1 MAARH
6 AGRATGKLTVLWAGA
21 SSAGRRGSSRAL
33 ATGPRTVA
41 DTIAASTA
49 AQRRPQQEALWCEPD
64 PGRFRR
70 VPPQPTRGRHE
81 PVPPPA
87 YCGARSEPC
96 RAAGTLLPAL
106 LLATAADP
114 GRGSSRH
121 ACPAGPQVAG
131 TVFWRVPRG
140 AILLPVM
147 AGGAWR
153 GNSAVYVGAFCG
165 SEEEG
170 CRTPFQGYAEAGYR
184 AKQDM
189 HKTAL
194 CIDRA
199 RSIHKLIPVPRPCR
213 KFPSGILRRKDA
225 AGLARKLKQ
234 PGSVTWLA

>member
-21 SSAGRRGSSRAL
+21 DSGRPPRVIAGAGDGSAHGGRHDRREH
-33 ATGPRTVA
+33 
-41 DTIAASTA
+41 A
-49 AQRRPQQEALWCEPD
+49 AQRLPQQEALWCEPD

-70 VPPQPTRGRHE
+70 VPPQSTRGRHE

-96 RAAGTLLPAL
+96 CAAGALLPAL

-114 GRGSSRH
+114 GRGSSRR

-131 TVFWRVPRG
+131 TVFWRVSRG
-140 AILLPVM
+140 VILLPVM
-147 AGGAWR
+147 AGGARR

-165 SEEEG
+165 SEEESG
-170 CRTPFQGYAEAGYR
+170 LAPFQGCAEAGYG
-184 AKQDM
+184 AKQDV

-199 RSIHKLIPVPRPCR
+199 RSIHKLIPVLRPGR
-213 KFPSGILRRKDA
+213 KFPVGYRAEGIRRA
-225 AGLARKLKQ
+225 WRGN
-234 PGSVTWLA
+234 